1 MCAFNVIQ
9 RYSSLN
15 SENDIDP
22 KCLHNEVG
30 SIWKHN
36 RIRKKKKKQDYS
48 QYRDR
53 SYFELVSKL
62 KTDLYCKLEK
72 NEEKYKN
79 MKLERLMRDKTL
91 RLPFL

>member
-1 MCAFNVIQ
+1 MSSQ
-9 RYSSLN
+9 RGRVNMKTQSYSQ
-15 SENDIDP
+15 E
-22 KCLHNEVG
+22 
-30 SIWKHN
+30 
-36 RIRKKKKKQDYS
+36 KKKQDYS